1 MDIGTMLTVVTG
13 LAGVAGGFIGGRR
26 TSNAQ
31 AMSIAADTVD
41 MLQAQVDLLT
51 EDKRRNDALVEDL
64 RHRVDVLESMITQRA
79 DVEAVRQEVV
89 GIRDVVE
96 RIAVEVGA

>member
-1 MDIGTMLTVVTG
+1 MFAAVTG
-13 LAGVAGGFIGGRR
+13 IAGAAGGFVGGRR
-26 TSNAQ
+26 TASTE

-51 EDKRRNDALVEDL
+51 EDKRRSDDLVTDL
-64 RHRVDVLESMITQRA
+64 RHRVEVLESMITQRA